1 MIGCDV
7 MDEIDLKEYYQTFT
21 DAWKLFKRHS
31 NVTDNDA
38 YWKTVA
44 DEVKQLTKVHNGEMA
59 FNIMLEVVNELERI
73 AKKKTLH

>member
-1 MIGCDV
+1 MS
-7 MDEIDLKEYYQTFT
+7 EEALKEYYQTFT

-38 YWKTVA
+38 YWQTVT
-44 DEVKQLTKVHNGEMA
+44 DEVKHLTEVHKSDLA
-59 FNIMLEVVNELERI
+59 LNIMLEVMKELERI